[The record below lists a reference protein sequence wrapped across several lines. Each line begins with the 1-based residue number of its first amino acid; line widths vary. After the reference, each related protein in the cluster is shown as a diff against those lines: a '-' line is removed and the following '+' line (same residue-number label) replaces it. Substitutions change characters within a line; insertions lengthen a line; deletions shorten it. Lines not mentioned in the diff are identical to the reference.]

1 MKNAYTGCSII
12 EVEYLCEYGSGNM
25 TINVEDP
32 QNKPATFMQIMHAVD
47 EAVAKEKISM
57 GHIVNVDVSARKPNE
72 DNESPDLSDDAD
84 FMDDESMDDDL
95 DEEE

>member
-1 MKNAYTGCSII
+1 MKNAYIGCSII

-32 QNKPATFMQIMHAVD
+32 QNKPATFAQVMHLVD
-47 EAVAKEKISM
+47 EAVAGNKSTM
-57 GHIVNVDVSARKPNE
+57 GNIVNVDIDARKPNE
-72 DNESPDLSDDAD
+72 DNESPDLCDDAD